1 MKTHTIEI
9 EIKVAEQ
16 SAGVVF
22 ITIDDE
28 NRDVAE
34 EKAFDYIKDKIS
46 LNVLAIRTLEKE
58 TE

>member
-28 NRDVAE
+28 NRDVAK